1 MVKTYLRYRHT
12 DTFGLIAS
20 AGGGVAASADG
31 SLAFAPQLDGVGVW
45 SLRRGAQVATLRPPG
60 QSGDRP
66 FS

>member
-20 AGGGVAASADG
+20 SGGGVAASADG

-60 QSGDRP
+60 L
-66 FS
+66 